1 MAPPSP
7 PPALVVGGLQLHVAT
22 EPDALSGAVYLW
34 FDVGSIDEGPDEVGA
49 AHFLE
54 HMLFKGT
61 ARLDIGE
68 AAARIEG
75 MGGDLNAWTSA
86 DELVL
91 HAVVPAGDT
100 LEALD
105 VLLDMASRPRMDPE
119 EVERERQVILDEIR
133 GYADDTET
141 VASEALQA
149 SMFRGHAYGRPVL
162 GTEPS
167 VSALRHEQLQAFHRR
182 HIHPGRA
189 LLAVT
194 SPLPLEA
201 VRERLLPALRDWPKG
216 AARAPLSLPS
226 NGEPGTAQRLRVRH
240 GGATVHFG
248 SRTPGH
254 GHADLPALDVLAAAL
269 GQGAAALLPQALE
282 LQAGVASGTWA
293 ALSTQRAGGALELG
307 FQVGQTEEAVPLA
320 LDVLDGV
327 VRDGID
333 GERVSRA
340 IDGMLC
346 DLRFSH
352 ETVDGRT
359 SDQAF
364 QLAVHGDPYYAERQR
379 QRLAAVTPED
389 VHEVARKVLLPE
401 RRHLVVLDQ
410 EVAPAK
416 VRRWHA
422 RRLPPAPVRRDT
434 PEVVNLDGLTA
445 VLLPDGA
452 PLGAIHIH
460 MGGGQLLEPERVAG
474 LSRAW
479 AGVVTRGAGPWDAT
493 GFASRA
499 DALAMVLDGYAG
511 RASMGLA
518 ASLPA
523 DRLLQGLEL
532 ALSAL
537 VDPHLDPVDVDHL
550 VEELMDDEA
559 ALHDR
564 ASAMAQEALHR
575 ALFPGHPWGRPA
587 GGTPS
592 SLDRIRSA
600 TLRRLHER
608 AVVRRNVVV
617 AVAGGRSSGAVLRRL
632 EALSAALP
640 DRPSPGLSPPGSA
653 LQSVRHRGGGQT
665 QGAVVMG
672 VRVEAHTPERR
683 QELAV
688 LAALLDSQ
696 SGRLFMELREAR
708 GLAYGVWAAAEVPAG
723 QPQGAFTLGLTVDPS
738 RADEARE
745 ALERSWRRLLT
756 DGPEAD
762 ELTRTTRMLAGHAAL
777 ARERVAGRAR
787 AMVRLVVAEQPY
799 PVADVRSALLSID
812 KARLAP
818 VLEELAAASPRVAV
832 ALPEDESS

>member
-1 MAPPSP
+1 MAPQP
-7 PPALVVGGLQLHVAT
+7 PPPVPLVGGLQLHVAT
-22 EPDALSGAVYLW
+22 EPDAHSGAVYLW
-34 FDVGSIDEGPDEVGA
+34 FDVGSIDEGPDEIGA

-61 ARLDIGE
+61 ARLGIGE

-105 VLLDMASRPRMDPE
+105 VLLDMASHPRMDPE

-149 SMFRGHAYGRPVL
+149 SLFHGHAYGRPVL
-162 GTEPS
+162 GTKTG
-167 VSALRHEQLQAFHRR
+167 VSALRHEQLHAFHRR
-182 HIHPGRA
+182 HVHPGRA

-194 SPLPLEA
+194 SPLSFEA
-201 VRERLLPALRDWPKG
+201 VQERLSPALRGWREG
-216 AARAPLSLPS
+216 EARSPLSLPS
-226 NGEPGTAQRLRVRH
+226 TGDRGEAQRLRVRH
-240 GGATVHFG
+240 GGATVHLG

-254 GHADLPALDVLAAAL
+254 GHPDLPALDILAAAL

-282 LQAGVASGTWA
+282 IQAGVASGTWA
-293 ALSTQRAGGALELG
+293 ALSTQRAGGALQLG
-307 FQVGQTEEAVPLA
+307 FQVGQTEEAVPVA
-320 LDVLDGV
+320 LDVLDTV

-333 GERVSRA
+333 GERVARA

-364 QLAVHGDPYYAERQR
+364 QLAVHGDPYYTERQR
-379 QRLAAVTPED
+379 QRLAAVTPEE
-389 VHEVARKVLLPE
+389 VHAVAQKVLLPE
-401 RRHLVVLDQ
+401 RRHLVVLDH
-410 EVAPAK
+410 EVPAAK

-422 RRLPPAPVRRDT
+422 RRLPPPPPRCDT
-434 PEVVNLDGLTA
+434 PEVVDLDGLTA

-452 PLGAIHIH
+452 PLGAIQIH
-460 MGGGQLLEPERVAG
+460 MRGGQLLEPERVAG

-493 GFASRA
+493 AFASRA

-532 ALSAL
+532 AVSAL
-537 VDPHLDPVDVDHL
+537 VDPHLDSVDVDHL
-550 VEELMDDEA
+550 VEELLDDEA

-600 TLRRLHER
+600 TVRRLHQR

-632 EALSAALP
+632 EELVAALP
-640 DRPSPGLSPPGSA
+640 DGPGPSLSPPGPG

-672 VRVEAHTPERR
+672 VRVEAHSPARR

-723 QPQGAFTLGLTVDPS
+723 QPQGAFTLGLTVDPG
-738 RADEARE
+738 RAEEASE
-745 ALERSWRRLLT
+745 ALECSWRRLLA
-756 DGPEAD
+756 DGPGEE
-762 ELTRTTRMLAGHAAL
+762 ELARTTRMLAGHASL

-787 AMVRLVVAEQPY
+787 AMLRHVVAGQPY
-799 PVADVRSALLSID
+799 PVDDVRTALLSID
-812 KARLAP
+812 RARLAP
-818 VLEELAAASPRVAV
+818 VLEELASASHRVAV
-832 ALPEDESS
+832 ALPEGEPS